1 MLNLLHL
8 IGFPV
13 EVAEQVDE
21 NYHVRHE
28 EVGECLWYF
37 TVHREDRSSSDSPTL
52 SRTESTVNK
61 RR

>member
-37 TVHREDRSSSDSPTL
+37 TVHREDHHQIAQHYHELNLP
-52 SRTESTVNK
+52 
-61 RR
+61 